1 MKDKMDVRLINE
13 NKIAAA
19 IIIGAVIIAAAIIFV
34 AGNDPTNYIYEML
47 H

>member
-19 IIIGAVIIAAAIIFV
+19 IVIGAVIIAAAIILA
-34 AGNDPTNYIYEML
+34 AGNDPTNSLYDLL

>member
-19 IIIGAVIIAAAIIFV
+19 IIIGAVIIAAAIILA
-34 AGNDPTNYIYEML
+34 AGNDPLNGLYEIL

>member
-19 IIIGAVIIAAAIIFV
+19 IIIGAVIIAAAIIAV
-34 AGNDPTNYIYEML
+34 GASDPLNSLYDIF